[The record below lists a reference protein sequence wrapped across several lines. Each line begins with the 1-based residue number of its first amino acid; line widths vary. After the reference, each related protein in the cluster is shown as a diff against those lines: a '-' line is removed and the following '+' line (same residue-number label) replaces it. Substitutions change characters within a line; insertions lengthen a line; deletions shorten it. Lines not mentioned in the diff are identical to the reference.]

1 MLKGCMHAQ
10 SLSHVQ
16 LFVTPLTVAHQAP
29 LSTEFSR
36 QEYWSRLPFPSLEDL
51 TNPGIEPTSLAY
63 PVLAGRFFT
72 TELPEKRVC
81 VGYWLLRP
89 ECYSLTLLASSP
101 SVLSLCPAE
110 CHFLGNRDE
119 NKMLSDLKKPQ
130 GSMRYRWKLQSMPQ
144 MIPFIL
150 ILVKHVT

>member
-1 MLKGCMHAQ
+1 MHAC
-10 SLSHVQ
+10 S
-16 LFVTPLTVAHQAP
+16 VTKSCPAFCDPIDCSPPGSSVHRIFQARI
-29 LSTEFSR
+29 LEQVVIFFSR
-36 QEYWSRLPFPSLEDL
+36 GSSPPRGW
-51 TNPGIEPTSLAY
+51 THICCI
-63 PVLAGRFFT
+63 AGRFFT